1 MGPGLIAAILAPIFG
16 AAAAFAASF
25 TLATV
30 NNAAPDSNPANQQML
45 TYGE

>member
-1 MGPGLIAAILAPIFG
+1 MGSGVIAAILAPIIG

-30 NNAAPDSNPANQQML
+30 NNAAPDSNPASQQML